1 MQTVI
6 TDKTLSVALSDI
18 LASEAP
24 NRVIVVGSDAML
36 EKTQVIQLLNKLVGK
51 IEVYN
56 KITNN
61 PNLDSLI
68 DGIKLVK
75 QTKPELVLAI
85 GGGSTIDTAKAIMFL
100 AEQKE
105 DILESLFLQLQ
116 VLVQK
121 LHILR

>member
-1 MQTVI
+1 MQTGI

-100 AEQKE
+100 AEQK
-105 DILESLFLQLQ
+105 
-116 VLVQK
+116 
-121 LHILR
+121 